1 MKAPQF
7 WYEPNTWKAKFLY
20 PLGYFYNLL
29 TLLRGK
35 LAKPQSYSCL
45 TICIGNLNVGGTG
58 KTPTT
63 IALAQHFLKKGLQV
77 HVVSRG
83 YKGKFQG
90 TFLVDPQKHK
100 SDEVG
105 DEPLLISEFTSVW
118 VSNKRKNGIAAAE
131 NAGAQIVLLD
141 DGFQDPSFHKDFSLI
156 VVDGEKGFGNKKCMP
171 AGPLRENIVQGFK
184 RADALVIVGQRIY
197 KFDTFPTHLKIIH
210 STLKPI
216 ETGMNWKEGKYLA
229 FAGIADPSKFFKT
242 LRSLGAN
249 LIDCVALSDH
259 QNLDGQVLK
268 RLERKANS
276 AHAQLVTTEKD
287 AVRLSNTFR
296 KKVLS
301 LPVRIE
307 FDDKNEL
314 ENLFNI

>member
-105 DEPLLISEFTSVW
+105 DEPLLMSEFTSVW

-184 RADALVIVGQRIY
+184 RADALVIVGERIY

-259 QNLDGQVLK
+259 QKLDGQVLK

>member
-105 DEPLLISEFTSVW
+105 DEPLLMSEFTSVW

-259 QNLDGQVLK
+259 QKLDGQVLK

-287 AVRLSNTFR
+287 AVRLSKTFR

>member
-63 IALAQHFLKKGLQV
+63 IALAQYFLKKGLQV

-105 DEPLLISEFTSVW
+105 DEPLLMSEFTSVW

>member
-105 DEPLLISEFTSVW
+105 DEPLLMSEFTSVW

-171 AGPLRENIVQGFK
+171 AGPLRENIAQGFK

-259 QNLDGQVLK
+259 QKLDGQVLK

-287 AVRLSNTFR
+287 AVRLSNTYR

>member
-105 DEPLLISEFTSVW
+105 DEPLLMSEFTSVW
-118 VSNKRKNGIAAAE
+118 ISNKRKNGIAAAE

-259 QNLDGQVLK
+259 QKLDGQVLK

-287 AVRLSNTFR
+287 AVRLSNTYR

>member
-105 DEPLLISEFTSVW
+105 DEPLLMSEFTSVW

-314 ENLFNI
+314 ENFFNI